1 MKRLLKV
8 LKIIGLSIL
17 ALIFLVIF
25 GLLFYYHSLYNE
37 TALPPETIIA
47 VKLNP
52 ASGSERPVL
61 LPVPK
66 TVTWNTGYF
75 RLPDLIR
82 FHAPAEDAELI
93 QRISTIQLKRKA
105 EPEAQHSITFVS
117 NKNLE
122 PQAYTLTIQPNLV
135 KIEYNDH
142 AGLFYAITTLKQI
155 AKQSNNLLPCVQIK
169 DKPDLQT
176 RGALLDISRGK
187 VPTLQTLF
195 GMIDFLADLK
205 YNQLQLY
212 IEGFSFAYPSFKHLW
227 EKTETPLT
235 PDEFKQLDNYCK
247 ERFVELVPNQ
257 NSLGH
262 MNAWLAK
269 EEYKG
274 LAECPKG
281 YKFLGLIDMKTTIAP
296 SNPKSLEL
304 VTKMSEDLL
313 PNFSSGKFN
322 VNLDEPFELG
332 KNKEHPVNDPKEVA
346 KIYLDY
352 AKRLNSYVESKG
364 KKMMMWGDVIS
375 KNPEMAAQ
383 IPKDI
388 TLLEWR
394 YESFQDFEKICR
406 VYQEAGLHF
415 MVCPGTSSW
424 TSFTGRTDN
433 MMANI
438 ENAVKNGIKYGA
450 DGMLITDWGDAPH
463 LQYLT
468 VSYAGL
474 AYAGALSWND
484 TSETKNELGSYL
496 SRTAFNDTIGKMG
509 NIVLE
514 LGRYNQYEEYP
525 MVAGTMTG
533 WAYRF
538 GMMDKTMTDAL
549 FKKFQKGISELLPAE
564 EDGSKILMDGFKHP
578 KIYNA
583 GAIINLMDT
592 LQKELFQTRLNIP
605 DSTLIV
611 DEYSNA
617 IRMIKLGALLK
628 QFNNYHLQQADSVN
642 RTLLTEMKDLCTTIL
657 SEHKRLWLARNKKGG
672 LSQSME
678 SIKSLQVQVDK
689 QLALLDK
696 NGIKRWL
703 NRTGEK
709 LITAAAVL
717 YLGS

>member
-8 LKIIGLSIL
+8 LKIIGLSLL
-17 ALIFLVIF
+17 ALLLLVII
-25 GLLFYYHSLYNE
+25 GLLFYYHSIYKE
-37 TALPPETIIA
+37 TTMPPETAIS
-47 VKLNP
+47 VNLNP
-52 ASGSERPVL
+52 ASESGKPVL
-61 LPVPK
+61 FPLPKSINWSP
-66 TVTWNTGYF
+66 GHYE
-75 RLPDLIR
+75 LPALIS
-82 FHAPAEDAELI
+82 FQAPAEDAERI
-93 QRISTIQLKRKA
+93 QKICIIQLQRKSVTLSKS
-105 EPEAQHSITFVS
+105 SITFKH
-117 NKNLE
+117 NNGLE
-122 PQAYTLTIQPNLV
+122 PQAYTLTIQPAEV
-135 KIEYNDH
+135 KIEYNDR
-142 AGLFYAITTLKQI
+142 AGLFYALTTLKQI

-169 DKPDLQT
+169 DKPDLLT

-187 VPTLQTLF
+187 VPTLKTLY
-195 GMIDFLADLK
+195 GMVDFLADLK

-212 IEGFSFAYPSFKHLW
+212 IEGFSFAYPSFSRLW

-235 PDEFKQLDNYCK
+235 PDEIKQLDNYCK
-247 ERFVELVPNQ
+247 ERSVELVPNQ

-262 MNAWLAK
+262 MNAWLAT

-281 YKFLGLIDMKTTIAP
+281 YKFLGLIDMKTTMAP

-313 PNFSSGKFN
+313 PNFSSDKFN
-322 VNLDEPFELG
+322 VDLDEPFELG
-332 KNKEHPVNDPKEVA
+332 KNKEHPINDPKEVA

-352 AKRLNSYVESKG
+352 AKKLNSYVESKG

-375 KNPEMAAQ
+375 KNPEMADQ

-394 YESFQDFEKICR
+394 YESFQNFEKICK
-406 VYQEAGLHF
+406 VYQQAGLHY

-433 MMANI
+433 MMSNI
-438 ENAVKNGIKYGA
+438 ENAVRNGIKYGA

-496 SRTAFNDTIGKMG
+496 SRTAFNDTTGKMG

-549 FKKFQKGISELLPAE
+549 FKKFQNGISELMPPE
-564 EDGSKILMDGFKHP
+564 EDGAKTLMDGFNHP
-578 KIYNA
+578 KIYNPT
-583 GAIINLMDT
+583 AIIQLMDT
-592 LQKELFQTRLNIP
+592 LEKELLQTKLNNT
-605 DSTLIV
+605 DSTLII

-642 RTLLTEMKDLCTTIL
+642 RMLLTEMKDLCSNIL
-657 SEHKRLWLARNKKGG
+657 SEHDRLWLARNKKGG
-672 LSQSME
+672 LIQSME
-678 SIKSLQVQVDK
+678 SIKSLQPQIDN

-696 NGIKRWL
+696 NGITRWL
-703 NRTGEK
+703 NRTKEK